1 MPTIAGLP
9 RRFAFRC
16 TLVVALVLPAVTLQ
30 PTCLPGQSVAAAPAP
45 VAAPASFGDL
55 AAGPYKRLV
64 IRGAM
69 VIPGHGGPPA
79 GPYDIVIEGNTITE
93 MIAFDPVTAARRGTT
108 VRPTGDRVID
118 ATGMYVMPGMLDLHT
133 HLRTQPMPLSYV
145 YYLKLAMGVTTMVPA
160 SDRGVDSALTEAD
173 RSRQN
178 RVLAPRLYPLVSW
191 GGGTKFSRAEIDD
204 PSRAAEVAKA
214 MAARG
219 IRVISMD
226 SNGWSYD
233 LVKAIAAAAKPNAQI
248 TSFHIPPST
257 IAVVNAVQAACAGV
271 TMIEHHYGY
280 AESAL
285 NRSTQDFGPEYSFG
299 NELQRFRYAGKV
311 WLEADRDRLLGAVAD
326 SMVKCGVTMLPT
338 RVVYEANRDAVRAM
352 SLPWHEKY
360 THPALWNWNLPN
372 PANHGAYHVDWTSDD
387 EYNWTQAYR
396 LWGDLIFAFNK
407 RGGRVA
413 FGTDD
418 SYIWATP
425 GFSTVREAQLMRE
438 TGMHNLEVLKAA
450 TLTSATTLGV
460 PKLGLVRPGYL
471 ADLLL
476 VDGNPAANLKLLYA
490 FGDLVRGPDGEVRR
504 TRGIVHT
511 IKDGIVIENANLMR
525 DVELM
530 VREAKRTMPMDV
542 VRAPWVAAPIRD

>member
-1 MPTIAGLP
+1 MSSPSRTSLRRSLLVRLMALGAG
-9 RRFAFRC
+9 A
-16 TLVVALVLPAVTLQ
+16 VLPGAVIHAQ
-30 PTCLPGQSVAAAPAP
+30 AASPTAP
-45 VAAPASFGDL
+45 VSFGDL

-93 MIAFDPVTAARRGTT
+93 MIAFDPVTAERRGRTE
-108 VRPTGDRVID
+108 RPTGDRVID
-118 ATGMYVMPGMLDLHT
+118 ATGMYVMPGMFDLHT
-133 HLRTQPMPLSYV
+133 HIRTQPMPLNYV

-173 RSRQN
+173 RSREN

-204 PSRAAEVAKA
+204 PARATEVAKA

-226 SNGWSYD
+226 SNGWSAD
-233 LVKAIAAAAKPNAQI
+233 LVRAIAAAAKPNGQI

-271 TMIEHHYGY
+271 TMLEHHYGY

-285 NRSTQDFGPEYSFG
+285 NRSTQDFGPDYSFG
-299 NELQRFRYAGKV
+299 NENQRFRQAGKV
-311 WLEADRDRLLGAVAD
+311 WLEADRERLLGAVAD

-338 RVVYEANRDAVRAM
+338 RVVYEANRDAIRAM
-352 SLPWHEKY
+352 SLPWHEKF

-396 LWGDLIFAFNK
+396 LWGDLIYAFNK
-407 RGGRVA
+407 RGGRIA

-425 GFSTVREAQLMRE
+425 GFSTVRELQLMRE
-438 TGMHNLEVLKAA
+438 TGVHNLEVLKSA
-450 TLTSATTLGV
+450 TRTSATTLGV

-471 ADLLL
+471 ADLLI
-476 VDGNPAANLKLLYA
+476 VDGNPAANLKLMYA
-490 FGDLVRGPDGEVRR
+490 FGDLVRAPDGTVRR

-525 DVELM
+525 DVESM
-530 VREAKRTMPMDV
+530 VREAKKTMPMDQ
-542 VRAPWVAAPIRD
+542 VRAPWVVAPGKD

>member
-1 MPTIAGLP
+1 MPRSLP
-9 RRFAFRC
+9 SLRRA
-16 TLVVALVLPAVTLQ
+16 VLTAACVTSVTT
-30 PTCLPGQSVAAAPAP
+30 PTVRAQAP
-45 VAAPASFGDL
+45 VAPAAPASFGDL

-64 IRGAM
+64 IRNAM

-79 GPYDIVIEGNTITE
+79 GPYDILIEGNTITQ
-93 MIAFDPVTAARRGTT
+93 MVPFDPVTAERRGATE
-108 VRPTGDRVID
+108 RMSGDRIID
-118 ATGMYVMPGMLDLHT
+118 ATGMYVMPGMFDLHT
-133 HLRTQPMPLSYV
+133 HIRTQPMPLSYV

-160 SDRGVDSALTEAD
+160 SDRGVDSALTQAD
-173 RSRQN
+173 LSRQN
-178 RVLAPRLYPLVSW
+178 RILAPRLYPLVRW
-191 GGGTKFSRAEIDD
+191 GDGTRFTAAEIED
-204 PSRAAEVAKA
+204 PARAPEVAKA

-219 IRVISMD
+219 LRVVSMD
-226 SNGWSYD
+226 AFGYNAD
-233 LVKAIAAAAKPNAQI
+233 LVRAIASASKANGMI

-257 IAVVNAVQAACAGV
+257 TAVVNAVQAACSGV

-285 NRSTQDFGPEYSFG
+285 NRTVQDFGPEYGFG
-299 NELQRFRYAGKV
+299 NENQRFRYAGKV
-311 WLEADRDRLLGAVAD
+311 WLEADRERLLGAVAD

-372 PANHGAYHVDWTSDD
+372 PANHGAYHADWTSED
-387 EYNWTQAYR
+387 EYTWTQAYR
-396 LWGDLIFAFNK
+396 FWGDLIFAFNRK
-407 RGGRVA
+407 GGRIA

-438 TGMHNLEVLKAA
+438 TGLHSLEVVKAA
-450 TLTSATTLGV
+450 TISSANTLGL
-460 PKLGLVRPGYL
+460 PKIGLVRPGYL

-476 VDGNPAANLKLLYA
+476 VDGNPVANLKLLYA
-490 FGDLVRGPDGEVRR
+490 FGDIVRNPDGSLRR

-511 IKDGIVIENANLMR
+511 IKDGLVIENANVMR
-525 DVELM
+525 DVERI
-530 VREAKRTMPMDV
+530 VREAKRTMPMDL
-542 VRAPWVAAPIRD
+542 VRQPWVP

>member
-1 MPTIAGLP
+1 MPRLTGL
-9 RRFAFRC
+9 FRC
-16 TLVVALVLPAVTLQ
+16 SVTVRALTARFCAAAAAV
-30 PTCLPGQSVAAAPAP
+30 SVASAQPVRAQPPAPASAPSAP
-45 VAAPASFGDL
+45 VSFGDL

-79 GPYDIVIEGNTITE
+79 GPYDIVVEGNMITQ
-93 MIAFDPVTAARRGTT
+93 MTAFDPVAAERRGATE
-108 VRPTGDRVID
+108 RATGDRVID
-118 ATGMYVMPGMLDLHT
+118 ATGMYVMPGMFDLHT
-133 HLRTQPMPLSYV
+133 HIRTQPMPLSYV

-160 SDRGVDSALTEAD
+160 SDRGVDSALTQAD
-173 RSRQN
+173 LSRQN
-178 RVLAPRLYPLVSW
+178 AILAPRLYPLVSW
-191 GGGTKFSRAEIDD
+191 GGGTKFGRAEIDD
-204 PSRAAEVAKA
+204 PARAPEVAKA

-226 SNGWSYD
+226 SNGWSLE
-233 LVKAIAAAAKPNAQI
+233 LVKAIASAAKPNGMI
-248 TSFHIPPST
+248 TSFHIPPAT
-257 IAVVNAVQAACAGV
+257 TAVVNAVQAACAGV

-285 NRSTQDFGPEYSFG
+285 SRTVQDFGPEYSFG
-299 NELQRFRYAGKV
+299 NENQRFRYAGKV

-326 SMVKCGVTMLPT
+326 SLVKCGVTMLPT
-338 RVVYEANRDAVRAM
+338 RVVYEANRDVVRAM

-372 PANHGAYHVDWTSDD
+372 PANHGAYHADWTSED
-387 EYNWTQAYR
+387 EYTWTQAYR
-396 LWGDLIFAFNK
+396 FWGDLIFAFNE
-407 RGGRVA
+407 RGGKIA

-438 TGMHNLEVLKAA
+438 TGLHNLEVLKAA

-460 PKLGLVRPGYL
+460 PKTGLVRPGYV
-471 ADLLL
+471 ADLLI

-490 FGDLVRGPDGEVRR
+490 FGDLVRNADGTVRR

-511 IKDGIVIENANLMR
+511 VKDGIVIENANVMR
-525 DVELM
+525 EVERI
-530 VREAKRTMPMDV
+530 VREAKKTMPMDV
-542 VRAPWVAAPIRD
+542 VREPWVTKP

>member
-1 MPTIAGLP
+1 MLLGVP
-9 RRFAFRC
+9 R
-16 TLVVALVLPAVTLQ
+16 
-30 PTCLPGQSVAAAPAP
+30 AAAQGGTTAMSD
-45 VAAPASFGDL
+45 AATVRPPETFGDL

-79 GPYDIVIEGNTITE
+79 GPYDIVIEDNLITE
-93 MIAFDPVTAARRGTT
+93 MIAFDPVAAERRGPTA
-108 VRPTGDRVID
+108 RPTGDRVIE
-118 ATGMYVMPGMLDLHT
+118 AAGMTVMPGMFDLHT
-133 HLRTQPMPLSYV
+133 HVRTQPMPLSYV
-145 YYLKLAMGVTTMVPA
+145 YMLKLAMGVTTMVPA
-160 SDRGVDSALTEAD
+160 SDRGVDSALTQAQL
-173 RSRQN
+173 SREN
-178 RVLAPRLYPLVSW
+178 RILAPRLHPLVSW
-191 GGGTKFSRAEIDD
+191 GGGTKFTRAQIDD
-204 PSRAAEVAKA
+204 PTRAPEVAKA

-226 SNGWSYD
+226 SNGWSYE
-233 LVKAIAAAAKPNAQI
+233 LVKGIAAAARSNGMI

-257 IAVVNAVQAACAGV
+257 GAVVNAVEAACAGV

-285 NRSTQDFGPEYSFG
+285 PRRVQDFGPEYGFG
-299 NELQRFRYAGKV
+299 NENQRFRYAGKV
-311 WLEADRDRLLGAVAD
+311 WLEADRARLLGAVAD
-326 SMVKCGVTMLPT
+326 SLVKCGVTMLPT

-352 SLPWHEKY
+352 SLPWHDKY

-372 PANHGAYHVDWTSDD
+372 PANHGAYHVDWTSED
-387 EYNWTQAYR
+387 EYTWTQAYR
-396 LWGDLIFAFNK
+396 LWGDLIYAFNQ
-407 RGGRVA
+407 RGGRIA

-438 TGMHNLEVLKAA
+438 TGLHNLEVLKAA

-460 PKLGLVRPGYL
+460 AQLGLVRPGYV
-471 ADLLL
+471 ADLLV

-490 FGDLVRGPDGEVRR
+490 FGDLVRAPDGSVRR

-511 IKDGIVIENANLMR
+511 IKDGIVMENVKLMR
-525 DVELM
+525 DVERM
-530 VREAKRTMPMDV
+530 VREAKRTMPMDT
-542 VRAPWVAAPIRD
+542 VRAPWVDAARP

>member
-1 MPTIAGLP
+1 MPTPNGFP
-9 RRFAFRC
+9 RRSASRV
-16 TLVVALVLPAVTLQ
+16 TTIAALWLLATTARPAMSR
-30 PTCLPGQSVAAAPAP
+30 GQATPAAPTP
-45 VAAPASFGDL
+45 VPVSFGDL

-79 GPYDIVIEGNTITE
+79 GPYDIVIEGNMITE
-93 MIAFDPVTAARRGTT
+93 MIAFDPVTAARRGSTA
-108 VRPTGDRVID
+108 RPTGDRVID
-118 ATGMYVMPGMLDLHT
+118 ATGMYVMPGMFDLHT

-145 YYLKLAMGVTTMVPA
+145 YNLKLAMGVTTMVPA

-191 GGGTKFSRAEIDD
+191 GGGTKFTRAEIDD
-204 PSRAAEVAKA
+204 PLRAPEVAKA

-226 SNGWSYD
+226 ANGWSHD
-233 LVKAIAAAAKPNAQI
+233 LVRAIAAAAKPNGQI

-257 IAVVNAVQAACAGV
+257 IAVVNAVQAACSGV

-285 NRSTQDFGPEYSFG
+285 SRTTQDFGPEYSFG

-311 WLEADRDRLLGAVAD
+311 WLEADRERLLGAVAD
-326 SMVKCGVTMLPT
+326 SLVKCGVTMLPT
-338 RVVYEANRDAVRAM
+338 RVVYEANRDAIRAM

-372 PANHGAYHVDWTSDD
+372 PANHGAYHADWTSDD

-450 TLTSATTLGV
+450 TLSSAHTLGV
-460 PKLGLVRPGYL
+460 PKLGLVRQGYL
-471 ADLLL
+471 ADLLI
-476 VDGNPAANLKLLYA
+476 VDGNPAANLKLLYS
-490 FGDLVRGPDGEVRR
+490 FGDLVRGADGEVRR
-504 TRGIVHT
+504 TRGIIHT
-511 IKDGIVIENANLMR
+511 IKDGVVIENANLMR
-525 DVELM
+525 DVERM
-530 VREAKRTMPMDV
+530 VREAKLSMPMDV
-542 VRAPWVAAPIRD
+542 VRAPWVVTPAKE

>member
-1 MPTIAGLP
+1 MLALQVPS
-9 RRFAFRC
+9 
-16 TLVVALVLPAVTLQ
+16 LVAQ
-30 PTCLPGQSVAAAPAP
+30 AAPA
-45 VAAPASFGDL
+45 AAAVSFGDL

-93 MIAFDPVTAARRGTT
+93 MIAFDPVTAERRGRTE
-108 VRPTGDRVID
+108 RPTGDRVID
-118 ATGMYVMPGMLDLHT
+118 ATGMYVMPGMFDLHT

-178 RVLAPRLYPLVSW
+178 RILAPRLYPLVSW
-191 GGGTKFSRAEIDD
+191 GNGTKFTRAEIDD
-204 PSRAAEVAKA
+204 PARAPEVAKA

-226 SNGWSYD
+226 GNGWSSD
-233 LVKAIAAAAKPNAQI
+233 LVKAIAAAAKPNGQI

-285 NRSTQDFGPEYSFG
+285 DRTTQDFGPDYSFG
-299 NELQRFRYAGKV
+299 NEAQRFRQAGKV
-311 WLEADRDRLLGAVAD
+311 WLEADRERLLGAVAD

-338 RVVYEANRDAVRAM
+338 RVVYEANRDAIRAM
-352 SLPWHEKY
+352 SLPWHEKF

-372 PANHGAYHVDWTSDD
+372 PSNHGAYHVDWTSDD

-407 RGGRVA
+407 RGGRIA

-425 GFSTVREAQLMRE
+425 GFSTVRELQLMRE
-438 TGMHNLEVLKAA
+438 TGLHNLEVLKSA
-450 TLTSATTLGV
+450 TLTSANTLGV
-460 PKLGLVRPGYL
+460 PKLGLVRAGYL
-471 ADLLL
+471 ADLLI
-476 VDGNPAANLKLLYA
+476 VDGNPAANLKLMYA
-490 FGDLVRGPDGEVRR
+490 FGDLVRAPDGTVRR

-525 DVELM
+525 DVERM
-530 VREAKRTMPMDV
+530 VREAKQSMPMDQ
-542 VRAPWVAAPIRD
+542 VRAPWVTAPARD

>member
-1 MPTIAGLP
+1 MPNAGRITTIASRTLLTAAVAVSTLLAP
-9 RRFAFRC
+9 R
-16 TLVVALVLPAVTLQ
+16 
-30 PTCLPGQSVAAAPAP
+30 SAAAQPASGASPSAP
-45 VAAPASFGDL
+45 VNFGDL

-93 MIAFDPVTAARRGTT
+93 MTPFDPVAAQRRGRTE
-108 VRPTGDRVID
+108 RATGDRVID
-118 ATGMYVMPGMLDLHT
+118 ATGMFVMPGMFDLHT
-133 HLRTQPMPLSYV
+133 HIRTQPMPLNYV

-160 SDRGVDSALTEAD
+160 SDRGLDSALTESD

-178 RVLAPRLYPLVSW
+178 TVLAPRLHPLVSW
-191 GGGTKFSRAEIDD
+191 GGGTRFTRAEIDD
-204 PSRAAEVAKA
+204 PTRAPDVAKA

-219 IRVISMD
+219 LRVISMD
-226 SNGWSYD
+226 FNGWSAD
-233 LVKAIAAAAKPNAQI
+233 LVRAIAAAGKANGMI

-257 IAVVNAVQAACAGV
+257 TAVVNAVQAACSGV

-285 NRSTQDFGPEYSFG
+285 PRTVQDFGPEYSFG
-299 NELQRFRYAGKV
+299 NENQRFRYAGKV
-311 WLEADRDRLLGAVAD
+311 WQEADRAKLLGAVAD

-372 PANHGAYHVDWTSDD
+372 PANHGAYHVDWTSED
-387 EYNWTQAYR
+387 EYNWTYAYR
-396 LWGDLIFAFNK
+396 LWGDLIYAFNQK
-407 RGGRVA
+407 GGKVA

-450 TLTSATTLGV
+450 TLTSANTLGV
-460 PKLGLVRPGYL
+460 PELGLVRPGYL
-471 ADLLL
+471 ADLLI

-490 FGDLVRGPDGEVRR
+490 FGDLVKGADGTMRR

-511 IKDGIVIENANLMR
+511 IKDGIVMENANLMR
-525 DVELM
+525 DVEQI
-530 VREAKRTMPMDV
+530 VRDAKKTMPMDT
-542 VRAPWVAAPIRD
+542 VRAPWVLDGARP